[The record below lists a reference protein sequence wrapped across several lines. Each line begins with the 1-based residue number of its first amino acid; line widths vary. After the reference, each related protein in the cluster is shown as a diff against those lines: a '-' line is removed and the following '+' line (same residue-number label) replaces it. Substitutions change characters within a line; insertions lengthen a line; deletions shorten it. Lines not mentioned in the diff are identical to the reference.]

1 MYSINHW
8 SIQVFNYLYFF
19 CLFQV
24 CCPWL
29 KDFVIKRSPVLD
41 NRLDPKH
48 NPKVHHPGGNTS
60 DGSGDEDDGLEATFE
75 LSEEVTELL
84 NPCDNPSAAKI
95 SDSHLNTSA
104 NSHEAMD
111 VSEITNQLNTSLHIG
126 NQSAA
131 QTNVNDVTDTD
142 HPMQLAVT
150 STPLRPSS
158 MANPVDPPPT
168 VVTNFNLS
176 KMSDFGSLDFN
187 VSSKS
192 AVDSSSTTTNTTK
205 SPVKKRQKTS
215 KGSFKSNLSIPIGQ
229 SGRCAEPRRSNR
241 SNTSSLNLHLS
252 SDSDSTTFEPPK
264 SPLSVLNVSSLPIA
278 NQSVPSA
285 STSALTRP
293 SPPTPALTRSKS
305 RAKVMTSSKPK
316 PSNPSPP
323 IIVIPSDGE
332 IQKNIG
338 WKVSFSREEKQLI
351 YDLNFSLKKM
361 WNLKNLCWMNASLIG
376 LLYTF
381 KENNTM
387 LEEAPPELP
396 RRNWSFKD
404 YLAELQHMQDNTTFD
419 CRLMIKKILLEFSN
433 ANVGW
438 EAGNDFVDNRL
449 LEQQQQI
456 ETLFQIFGPN
466 TQYDC
471 PWDSLRPKIEWS
483 VDTEVCPNQRCSRK
497 AIGKTAKTR
506 TDALITISSIPDGTD
521 FSDKV
526 SHDFGSVD
534 PDSECAQYTCECG
547 QGCKDE
553 QLQNC
558 PRLYICK
565 ETIRREMKGR
575 VVDAKQG
582 VIFSLPRIK
591 YGANFT
597 WVMIK
602 LLLKSD

>member
-1 MYSINHW
+1 MRWGRHL
-8 SIQVFNYLYFF
+8 Q
-19 CLFQV
+19 
-24 CCPWL
+24 P
-29 KDFVIKRSPVLD
+29 
-41 NRLDPKH
+41 
-48 NPKVHHPGGNTS
+48 HHPLGSNYPSAFGDILQLFEEEEDESSVANDQIDSSFMEQPIHESTRLPEDS
-60 DGSGDEDDGLEATFE
+60 MPLMLEDSSSDDDGSDSEFETGNE
-75 LSEEVTELL
+75 LSLEEQE
-84 NPCDNPSAAKI
+84 AA
-95 SDSHLNTSA
+95 
-104 NSHEAMD
+104 
-111 VSEITNQLNTSLHIG
+111 
-126 NQSAA
+126 
-131 QTNVNDVTDTD
+131 NV
-142 HPMQLAVT
+142 
-150 STPLRPSS
+150 
-158 MANPVDPPPT
+158 
-168 VVTNFNLS
+168 
-176 KMSDFGSLDFN
+176 DFGSQESLPGFEEDIMTIDPIEQAPTTSSPSAPLDDFSNLNIEEQRPESGPLNYRKRTREETEHSSLHLQLQDTTIVDESQVIPSTSSVTQPFGMNAMFN
-187 VSSKS
+187 SPSPVRPNGRGQPND
-192 AVDSSSTTTNTTK
+192 VEDSSVVMEDTRSTRRTTRQQNNT
-205 SPVKKRQKTS
+205 
-215 KGSFKSNLSIPIGQ
+215 G
-229 SGRCAEPRRSNR
+229 
-241 SNTSSLNLHLS
+241 H
-252 SDSDSTTFEPPK
+252 
-264 SPLSVLNVSSLPIA
+264 
-278 NQSVPSA
+278 PS
-285 STSALTRP
+285 LTRQTRSRIQPGAP
-293 SPPTPALTRSKS
+293 SLQVGPPTPAVTRSKS
-305 RAKVMTSSKPK
+305 RAKVVTSSKPK

-338 WKVSFSREEKQLI
+338 WMVSFSREEKQLI

-438 EAGNDFVDNRL
+438 EAGNDFVDHRL

-565 ETIRREMKGR
+565 ETIKREMKGR